1 MKKSIAILMAMVL
14 LLGVLA
20 GCSGKPAV
28 APTTAATEAPS
39 ATEAPPATEAP
50 ASAAAV
56 KTGLY
61 VGASVSD
68 SKSATAE
75 ENGQAKFDVTIVA
88 VTVSDEGTIE
98 SCVID
103 SIPATVKFDASG
115 AITSDISAAVP
126 TKNELGEGYGMKA
139 YAGSKY
145 EWNEQ
150 VAALAAYAVGKSVEE
165 LKNGAVDETGHAAD
179 ADLASTATIY
189 LGGYVSAIEAAVNN
203 AQHLGAVSGD
213 KLVLA
218 SLNSVGSS
226 KNPEGDKAGT
236 AQLDADVTAMT
247 MNGDVITSC
256 YIDSIQAKVN
266 FDTTGTVTTDL
277 SAPILTKNA
286 LGESYGLKAYAGSKY
301 EWNEQAAAFAAYVTG
316 KTAQEVAGIAVNE
329 KTAPAD
335 ADLAAT
341 VTISIAGFQAL
352 IAKAAAQ

>member
-1 MKKSIAILMAMVL
+1 MKKSVAMLMAMVL
-14 LLGVLA
+14 ALGLLA
-20 GCSGKPAV
+20 GCSGEPV
-28 APTTAATEAPS
+28 SAPS
-39 ATEAPPATEAP
+39 AAATKPTEVAGAP
-50 ASAAAV
+50 AAV

-68 SKSATAE
+68 SKSAAAE
-75 ENGQAKFDVTIVA
+75 ENGQVKFDVTLVA
-88 VTVSDEGTIE
+88 VTVSDEGVIE

-115 AITSDISAAVP
+115 VITSDISAAVP
-126 TKNELGEGYGMKA
+126 TKNELGEDYGMKA

-150 VAALAAYAVGKSVEE
+150 VAALSAYAVGKTVEE
-165 LKNGAVDETGHAAD
+165 LRSGAVDETGHAAD

-203 AQHLGAVSGD
+203 AQHLGASSGD

-226 KNPEGDKAGT
+226 KNPEDDKAGT
-236 AQLDADVTAMT
+236 AQLDADITAVT
-247 MNGDVITSC
+247 MNGGVITSC
-256 YIDSIQAKVN
+256 YIDSLQAKVN
-266 FDTTGTVTTDL
+266 FDTTGTITTDL
-277 SAPILTKNA
+277 TAPLQTKNEM
-286 LGESYGLKAYAGSKY
+286 GEGYGLKAYAGSKH

-316 KTAQEVAGIAVNE
+316 KTAEEVAGIAVNE

>member
-1 MKKSIAILMAMVL
+1 MKKSVAILMAMVL
-14 LLGVLA
+14 ALGLLA
-20 GCSGKPAV
+20 GCSGEPV
-28 APTTAATEAPS
+28 SAPS
-39 ATEAPPATEAP
+39 AAATKPTEVAGAP
-50 ASAAAV
+50 AAV

-68 SKSATAE
+68 SKSAAAE
-75 ENGQAKFDVTIVA
+75 ENGQVKFDVTLVA
-88 VTVSDEGTIE
+88 VTVSDEGVIE

-115 AITSDISAAVP
+115 VITSDISAAVP
-126 TKNELGEGYGMKA
+126 TKNELGEDYGMKA

-150 VAALAAYAVGKSVEE
+150 VAALSAYAVGKTVAE
-165 LKNGAVDETGHAAD
+165 LRSGAVDETGHAAD

-203 AQHLGAVSGD
+203 AQHLGASSGD

-226 KNPEGDKAGT
+226 KNPEDDKAGT
-236 AQLDADVTAMT
+236 AQLDADITAVT
-247 MNGDVITSC
+247 MNGGVITSC
-256 YIDSIQAKVN
+256 YIDSLQAKVN
-266 FDTTGTVTTDL
+266 FDTTGTITTDL
-277 SAPILTKNA
+277 TAPLQTKNEM
-286 LGESYGLKAYAGSKY
+286 GEGYGLKAYAGSKH

-316 KTAQEVAGIAVNE
+316 KTAEEVAGITVNE

>member
-1 MKKSIAILMAMVL
+1 MKKSVAILMAMVL
-14 LLGVLA
+14 ALGLLA
-20 GCSGKPAV
+20 GCSGEPV
-28 APTTAATEAPS
+28 SAPS
-39 ATEAPPATEAP
+39 AAATKPTEVAGAP
-50 ASAAAV
+50 AAV

-68 SKSATAE
+68 SKSAAAE
-75 ENGQAKFDVTIVA
+75 ENGQVKFDVTLVA
-88 VTVSDEGTIE
+88 VTVSDEGVIE

-115 AITSDISAAVP
+115 VITSDISAAVP
-126 TKNELGEGYGMKA
+126 TKNELGEDYGMKA

-150 VAALAAYAVGKSVEE
+150 VAALSAYAVGKTVEE
-165 LKNGAVDETGHAAD
+165 LRSGAVDETGHAAD

-203 AQHLGAVSGD
+203 AQHLGASSGD

-226 KNPEGDKAGT
+226 KNPEDDKAGT
-236 AQLDADVTAMT
+236 AQLDADITAVT
-247 MNGDVITSC
+247 MNGGVITSC
-256 YIDSIQAKVN
+256 YIDSLQAKVN
-266 FDTTGTVTTDL
+266 FDTTGTITTDL
-277 SAPILTKNA
+277 TAPLQTKNEM
-286 LGESYGLKAYAGSKY
+286 GEGYGLKAYAGSKH

-316 KTAQEVAGIAVNE
+316 KTAEEVAGIAVNE

>member
-1 MKKSIAILMAMVL
+1 MAMVL
-14 LLGVLA
+14 ALGLLA
-20 GCSGKPAV
+20 GCSGEPV
-28 APTTAATEAPS
+28 SAPS
-39 ATEAPPATEAP
+39 AAATKPTEVAGAP
-50 ASAAAV
+50 AAV

-68 SKSATAE
+68 SKSASAE
-75 ENGQAKFDVTIVA
+75 ENGQVKFDVTLVA
-88 VTVSDEGTIE
+88 VTVSDEGVIE

-115 AITSDISAAVP
+115 VITSDISAAVP
-126 TKNELGEGYGMKA
+126 TKNELGEDYGMKA

-150 VAALAAYAVGKSVEE
+150 VAALSAYAVGKTVEE
-165 LKNGAVDETGHAAD
+165 LRSGAVDETGHAAD

-203 AQHLGAVSGD
+203 AQHLGASSGD

-236 AQLDADVTAMT
+236 AQLDADITAVT
-247 MNGDVITSC
+247 MNGGVITSC
-256 YIDSIQAKVN
+256 YIDSLQAKVN
-266 FDTTGTVTTDL
+266 FDTTGTITTDL
-277 SAPILTKNA
+277 TAPLQTKNEM
-286 LGESYGLKAYAGSKY
+286 GEGYGLKAYAGSKH

-316 KTAQEVAGIAVNE
+316 KTAEEVAGIAVNE

>member
-14 LLGVLA
+14 LLSVLA

-39 ATEAPPATEAP
+39 ATEAHAATEAP

-165 LKNGAVDETGHAAD
+165 LKKGAVDETGHAAD

-286 LGESYGLKAYAGSKY
+286 LGESYGLKAYAGSKF